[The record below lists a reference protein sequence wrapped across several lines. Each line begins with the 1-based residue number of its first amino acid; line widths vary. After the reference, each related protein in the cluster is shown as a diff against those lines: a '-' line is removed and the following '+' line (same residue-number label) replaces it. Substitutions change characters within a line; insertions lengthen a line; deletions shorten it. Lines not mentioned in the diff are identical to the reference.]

1 MTRAV
6 NPMARGLQAFSAWLN
21 RACWSAGVL
30 FLLIM
35 LGTVALQVIARY
47 IFFSPPAWTEELAR
61 YCMVWAGFLGA
72 TVSFYK
78 DADPVL
84 ATPPARSS
92 SWHGVN
98 LALRSIAVLLFLLPV
113 IYWSPVLLSHHM
125 LRETESMKLV
135 SAYVFAIVPIFS
147 CVILIHIA
155 ARLINALA
163 DGGATTSEEQR

>member
-1 MTRAV
+1 
-6 NPMARGLQAFSAWLN
+6 MASTGRIAGGLQVVSAWLN

-30 FLLIM
+30 LLLLM

-47 IFFSPPAWTEELAR
+47 VFFSPPAWTEELAR

-78 DADPVL
+78 NADPVL
-84 ATPPARSS
+84 ATPPGKSS
-92 SWHGVN
+92 GWHGIN
-98 LALRSIAVLLFLLPV
+98 LVLRSVAALLFLLPV

-147 CVILIHIA
+147 SVILIHIA
-155 ARLINALA
+155 ARLASALA
-163 DGGATTSEEQR
+163 GGGATTSEEQS